1 MKERKYVVKIDIE
14 KALNNAYKRQEER
27 RLYDDNNVLRELF
40 VKLNPQTMI
49 DRTIKDY
56 SIK

>member
-1 MKERKYVVKIDIE
+1 MKEDRKVMVSIDIS
-14 KALNNAYKRQEER
+14 KATANAYKRQEI
-27 RLYDDNNVLRELF
+27 YNSYSDNVIREVL
-40 VKLNPQTMI
+40 VKVNPQTMI

>member
-1 MKERKYVVKIDIE
+1 MKEDRKVMVSIDIT
-14 KALNNAYKRQEER
+14 KATANAYKRQEI
-27 RLYDDNNVLRELF
+27 YNSYSNNVIREVL
-40 VKLNPQTMI
+40 VKVNPQTMI